1 MGHVNVRLFANLREI
16 VGRPEL
22 LLEVGTVRDVL
33 KALLSDY
40 PALRGALCED
50 GELRTYITV
59 LVNGTNVRQSEGL
72 DTPLSDGD
80 EVAIFPPVSG
90 G

>member
-1 MGHVNVRLFANLREI
+1 MGHVNVRFFANLREI

-22 LLEVGTVRDVL
+22 VVGVGTIRDVL
-33 KALLSDY
+33 TALLSDY
-40 PALRGALCED
+40 PALHGALCED
-50 GELRTYITV
+50 HDLRTYITV
-59 LVNGTNVRQSEGL
+59 LVNGTNIRQIGGL